1 MSQPRSS
8 EVNQARM
15 DASLGKVVADLGA
28 SLSSILACVGLRSGR
43 CRALAD
49 TDGMTS
55 AAAKKGRLIGFFR
68 LV

>member
-8 EVNQARM
+8 EVNHARM

-55 AAAKKGRLIGFFR
+55 AAAKKGA
-68 LV
+68 V